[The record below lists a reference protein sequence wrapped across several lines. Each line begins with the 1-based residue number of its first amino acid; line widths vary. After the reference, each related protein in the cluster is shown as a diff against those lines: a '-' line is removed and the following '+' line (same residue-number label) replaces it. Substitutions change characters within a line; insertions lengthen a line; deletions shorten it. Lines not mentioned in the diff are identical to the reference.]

1 MYVMI
6 IKCYK
11 CKHIL
16 TIINIT
22 SRYQGVQL
30 GAVDVGGHWTLR
42 LRPAGRITPST
53 SRKITVVRSDATR
66 CDAKRCDAKRCEA
79 MRSAGLE
86 DSLKGQD
93 WRPSSYK
100 VLHVVLCLKGL
111 RYPVVSQGIR
121 SQQPVAKNEICHHKP
136 PPSVHFPKVPS
147 ERSANPCKSCL
158 PCLLLSSGGKAGLDR
173 WFFT

>member
-1 MYVMI
+1 MALDSEAQTSWKDHTIYV
-6 IKCYK
+6 KKNY
-11 CKHIL
+11 
-16 TIINIT
+16 
-22 SRYQGVQL
+22 
-30 GAVDVGGHWTLR
+30 
-42 LRPAGRITPST
+42 P
-53 SRKITVVRSDATR
+53 VVRSDATR
-66 CDAKRCDAKRCEA
+66 CDAMRCEA

-136 PPSVHFPKVPS
+136 PPSDPVCTS
-147 ERSANPCKSCL
+147 QRSRQSAVQIHANPVCPACFCPTEAKL
-158 PCLLLSSGGKAGLDR
+158 V
-173 WFFT
+173 